1 MGSYFLAD
9 RMTPLSFRFSID
21 RGGTF
26 TDVYAEVPG
35 EPGFQVVKLLSEDP
49 QNYPDAPREG
59 IRRILESVTGQS
71 FPKASF
77 SAENI
82 EWIRMGTTVAT
93 NALLERKGARTLL
106 ITTKGF
112 RDLLQIGNQSRPK
125 IFDLEIRKLDLLYEK
140 VIEVDERVRIFKD
153 SWDRK
158 LVSED
163 RDQVSGFDIVEGTT
177 GEKFEVLAKPDL
189 DTVHQQLAAVFKQGV
204 RAVAVVFLHAYA
216 FPEHELQIGEI
227 AREIGFEQISL
238 SHQVMPMV
246 KMVARGD
253 TTTVDAYLTPHIR
266 NYLSSFRSGFS
277 DNLENSQLLF
287 MQSDG
292 GLIDSGNFKGSNAIL
307 SGPAGGV
314 VGYAMT
320 TSISKQKTEI
330 KNSSQAPASTGKQ
343 LPVIGFDMG
352 GTSTDVSRYGD
363 DYELVHETETAGVR
377 IQAPQMHIK
386 TVAAGGGSR
395 LFFRNGLFEV
405 GPESAGAHPGPVCY
419 RKGGHLAV
427 TDANLVLG
435 RLHPKYFPKI
445 FGPNENEALDVEA
458 SRAVF
463 EKLTAE
469 INDYSKK
476 RQLPAEMTL
485 EEVALGFLRVANEVM
500 VRPIR
505 EISVMRGYDIK
516 EHALACFGGAGG
528 QHACAIARELGI
540 SKIFI
545 HRFAGILSAY
555 GMGLADIV
563 VEKQEP
569 SAQALPESKQNNAL
583 KNLLINLDTLA
594 QDAKKEL
601 INQGH
606 KAEQIEIKPY
616 LNLRYQGTDTALM
629 IPEPESMLKYEL
641 GITNCG
647 LGIFESSPELQSNVE
662 QLPDYADAF
671 RETYRREFGFDLTG
685 REIIVDDLRV
695 RAVAKSPGL
704 QKFPLAQKS
713 KTPKVEGQTRCY
725 FMAESSDVC
734 GWHETPIYHLEK
746 LGAGQRLQGPAIVIE
761 DTSTILVEPGCYA
774 KITELG
780 DVVLT
785 VETKTYREIGTQAD
799 PVQISIF
806 GNLFMSIAEQMG
818 RTLQRTAISTN
829 IKERLDFSCAIFDE
843 TGGLVANAP
852 HQPVHLGAMSEA
864 VRQQVKLQGKNL
876 REGDVLLTNHPIAG
890 GSHLPDIT
898 IITPVWAE
906 KSSAKKE
913 KPIFYI
919 ASRGHHADIGGISP
933 GSMPPFS
940 RKLEEE
946 GACIKTFKLV
956 EKGIFNEDG
965 ITDLLQAPSKI
976 KRDPGETE
984 ISGTRLLSDNLSDLK
999 AQVAA
1004 NQRGID
1010 LLLEMVQYYSLEV
1023 VQAYMHH
1030 IQTNAEEAVRKMLKN
1045 LSESKGLAEP
1055 EVPVQRYTAEAKDY
1069 LDDGSEIVLHLT
1081 IDRRIGSAI
1090 FDFSGTG
1097 PELWGNLNAPR
1108 AVTNSAILYCLR
1120 CLIGQ
1125 EIPLNQ
1131 GCLNPIEVIIE
1142 EGSLLAPS
1150 ENAAVVGGNVLTSQ
1164 RITDVILKAF
1174 RACAASQG
1182 CMNNFTFGN
1191 ENFGYYETIGG
1202 GAGAGPDWH
1211 GQSGVHTH
1219 MTNTRI
1225 TDPEILERRYPVM
1238 LREFSIRKNSGGS
1251 GKFRGGDGL
1260 VREVE
1265 FLEPLNTA
1273 ILSERRVHQP
1283 YGLSGGKSGKSGLN
1297 LFIRK
1302 DGTMLH
1308 LGGKNEIRAEP
1319 GERIRIE
1326 TPGGGGYGKVNS

>member
-1 MGSYFLAD
+1 
-9 RMTPLSFRFSID
+9 MTDILHKMPDSSFRFSID

-35 EPGFQVVKLLSEDP
+35 EPGFRVVKLLSEDP
-49 QNYPDAPREG
+49 QNYADAPREG
-59 IRRILESVTGQS
+59 IRRIMESVTGKS
-71 FPKASF
+71 IPKESVSGPSSF

-93 NALLERKGARTLL
+93 NALLERKGEKTVLV
-106 ITTKGF
+106 TTKGF

-125 IFDLEIRKLDLLYEK
+125 IFDLEIRKLELLYEE
-140 VIEVDERVRIFKD
+140 VIEVDERVRILKKA
-153 SWDRK
+153 S
-158 LVSED
+158 SE
-163 RDQVSGFDIVEGTT
+163 RNISAPEIVEGTT
-177 GEKFEVLAKPDL
+177 GERFEVLTKPNL
-189 DTVHQQLAAVFKQGV
+189 KELRNQLKNIYKKGIS
-204 RAVAVVFLHAYA
+204 AVAVVFLHSYA
-216 FPEHELQIGEI
+216 FKEHECQVGEI
-227 AREIGFEQISL
+227 ARDIGFNQISL
-238 SHQVMPMV
+238 SHEVMPMV

-266 NYLSSFRSGFS
+266 NYLDSFRSRFS
-277 DNLENSQLLF
+277 DNLKNTKLLF

-292 GLIDSGNFKGSNAIL
+292 GLTDSANFKGSNAIL

-320 TSISKQKTEI
+320 TELGQ
-330 KNSSQAPASTGKQ
+330 
-343 LPVIGFDMG
+343 PVIGFDMG

-377 IQAPQMHIK
+377 IQAPQMYIE

-427 TDANLVLG
+427 TDVNLMLG
-435 RLHPKYFPKI
+435 RLHPDYFPKI
-445 FGPNENEALDVEA
+445 FGTNENEALDLEA
-458 SRAVF
+458 SRKAIK
-463 EKLTAE
+463 KLTAE
-469 INDYSKK
+469 INKYSKK
-476 RQLPAEMTL
+476 KNLPDMAP

-505 EISVMRGYDIK
+505 EISVMRGFDIK
-516 EHALACFGGAGG
+516 EHALACFGGAAG

-540 SKIFI
+540 SKIYI

-563 VEKQEP
+563 VEKQQP
-569 SAQALPESKQNNAL
+569 SASILSEAETDIIQKKL
-583 KNLLINLDTLA
+583 KKILDSLA
-594 QDAKKEL
+594 DKAKKEL
-601 INQGH
+601 INQGY
-606 KAEQIEIKPY
+606 KPEQIQIKRY

-629 IPEPESMLKYEL
+629 IPEPDRKGSLHSVAAKEKFKSSK
-641 GITNCG
+641 
-647 LGIFESSPELQSNVE
+647 SSPDSKRNIQIH
-662 QLPDYADAF
+662 PDYVKAF
-671 RETYRREFGFDLTG
+671 RKTYRREFGFDLIG

-704 QKFPLAQKS
+704 EKFPLAKQS
-713 KTPKVEGQTRCY
+713 GSPVPENHTRCY
-725 FMAESSDVC
+725 FISEESGTGS
-734 GWHETPIYHLEK
+734 WHDTPIFMLEK
-746 LGAGQRLQGPAIVIE
+746 LGAGMSIDGPAIVMQ
-761 DTSTILVEPGCYA
+761 DTSTILIEPGCSSE
-774 KITELG
+774 ITQYG
-780 DVVLT
+780 DIVIT
-785 VETKTYREIGTQAD
+785 VATKSLLEIGTQAD
-799 PVQISIF
+799 PVQVSIF

-864 VRQQVKLQGKNL
+864 VRQQAKLQGKL
-876 REGDVLLTNHPIAG
+876 LKRGDVLLTNHPIAG

-898 IITPVWAE
+898 VITPVWQVQGSGAAE
-906 KSSAKKE
+906 KRSSFNR
-913 KPIFYI
+913 PIFYV

-940 RKLEEE
+940 RELKEE

-956 EKGIFNEDG
+956 ENGVFNEEG
-965 ITDLLQAPSKI
+965 ITELLQSPGKI
-976 KRDPGETE
+976 KRKSGETA

-1010 LLLEMVQYYSLEV
+1010 LLLEMVEHFTMEKTPGLQI

-1030 IQTNAEEAVRKMLKN
+1030 IQSNAEEAVRNMLKE
-1045 LSESKGLAEP
+1045 LSLREGLAE
-1055 EVPVQRYTAEAKDY
+1055 VDTVEASDF
-1069 LDDGSEIVLHLT
+1069 LDDGSELFLRLT
-1081 IDRRIGSAI
+1081 IDRRDGSAI
-1090 FDFSGTG
+1090 FDFTGTG
-1097 PELWGNLNAPR
+1097 SELWGNLNAPR
-1108 AVTNSAILYCLR
+1108 AVTHSAILYSLR
-1120 CLIGQ
+1120 CLIDQG
-1125 EIPLNQ
+1125 IPLNQ
-1131 GCLNPIEVIIE
+1131 GCLNPIKVIIE
-1142 EGSLLAPS
+1142 DGSLLAPS

-1191 ENFGYYETIGG
+1191 DNFGYYETIGG

-1238 LREFSIRKNSGGS
+1238 LREFSIRNNSGGS
-1251 GKFRGGDGL
+1251 GIYSGGNGL

-1283 YGLSGGKSGKSGLN
+1283 YGLNGGEPGRCGRN
-1297 LFIRK
+1297 LFIRN
-1302 DGTMLH
+1302 DGSMLH
-1308 LGGKNEIRAEP
+1308 LGGKNEISAEP
-1319 GERIRIE
+1319 GDRIRIE
-1326 TPGGGGYGKVNS
+1326 TPGGGGYGKK

>member
-1 MGSYFLAD
+1 MASS
-9 RMTPLSFRFSID
+9 SFRFSID

-35 EPGFQVVKLLSEDP
+35 ESGFRVVKLLSEDP

-59 IRRILESVTGQS
+59 MRRILEAVTGET
-71 FPKASF
+71 FPKESF
-77 SAENI
+77 NADKI

-93 NALLERKGARTLL
+93 NALLERKGAKTTLV
-106 ITTKGF
+106 TTKGF

-125 IFDLEIRKLDLLYEK
+125 IFDLEISKLDLLYEE
-140 VIEVDERVRIFKD
+140 VVEVDERVRIV
-153 SWDRK
+153 R
-158 LVSED
+158 ED
-163 RDQVSGFDIVEGTT
+163 EKSSHNSGLEIVEGTT
-177 GEKFEVLAKPDL
+177 GEKFAVLAKPDL
-189 DTVHQQLAAVFKQGV
+189 AVVRQELNAVFEKGI

-216 FPEHELQIGEI
+216 FPEHERQIGVI

-238 SHQVMPMV
+238 SHEVMPMV

-266 NYLSSFRSGFS
+266 NYLQSFRSGFS
-277 DNLENSQLLF
+277 DNLEKTQLLF

-292 GLIDSGNFKGSNAIL
+292 GLTDSGKFKGSNAIL

-314 VGYAMT
+314 VGYAVT
-320 TSISKQKTEI
+320 TDLRQ
-330 KNSSQAPASTGKQ
+330 
-343 LPVIGFDMG
+343 PVIGFDMG

-419 RKGGHLAV
+419 RKEGYLAV

-435 RLHPKYFPKI
+435 RLHPQYFPKI
-445 FGPNENEALDVEA
+445 FGPNENEALDLDA
-458 SRAVF
+458 SRNAF
-463 EKLTAE
+463 EKITAE
-469 INDYSKK
+469 INEYSKE
-476 RQLPAEMTL
+476 RELPEMSL

-505 EISVMRGYDIK
+505 EISVMRGFDIK

-528 QHACAIARELGI
+528 QHACSIARELGI

-545 HRFAGILSAY
+545 HRFSGILSAY

-569 SAQALPESKQNNAL
+569 SAHVLPENKENDVFKNLL
-583 KNLLINLDTLA
+583 KNLKKLSSDAKTELLA
-594 QDAKKEL
+594 Q
-601 INQGH
+601 GY
-606 KAEQIEIKPY
+606 KAEQIEIKRY

-629 IPEPESMLKYEL
+629 ISEPDEVLNYDTGNTNCEL
-641 GITNCG
+641 GIS
-647 LGIFESSPELQSNVE
+647 ESSSELQKNTTKF
-662 QLPDYADAF
+662 PDYVSAF
-671 RETYRREFGFDLTG
+671 RQTYLREFGFDLTG

-704 QKFPLAQKS
+704 QKYPLAK
-713 KTPKVEGQTRCY
+713 KDGTPGALEQTKCY
-725 FMAESSDVC
+725 FMSESSGC
-734 GWHETPIYHLEK
+734 GAWQETPIYRLEN
-746 LGAGQRLQGPAIVIE
+746 LGAGQQLRGPVIVMQN
-761 DTSTILVEPGCYA
+761 TSTILVEPGCSA
-774 KITELG
+774 EITEYG
-780 DVVLT
+780 DVVLS
-785 VETKTYREIGTQAD
+785 VETRTFREIGTQAD
-799 PVQISIF
+799 PVQVSIF

-829 IKERLDFSCAIFDE
+829 IKERHDFSCAIFDE

-864 VRQQVKLQGKNL
+864 VRQQVKLQGKTL
-876 REGDVLLTNHPIAG
+876 KVGDVLLTNHPIAG

-898 IITPVWAE
+898 VVTPVWQNGEA
-906 KSSAKKE
+906 
-913 KPIFYI
+913 IFYI

-940 RKLEEE
+940 RTLKEE

-956 EKGIFNEDG
+956 ENGIFNEAG
-965 ITDLLQAPSKI
+965 ITELLLAPGKI
-976 KRDPGETE
+976 IRKPGEQA

-1004 NQRGID
+1004 NQRGVD
-1010 LLLEMVQYYSLEV
+1010 LLLEMVEHYSLEV

-1030 IQTNAEEAVRKMLKN
+1030 IQTNAEEAVRSMLKA
-1045 LSESKGLAEP
+1045 LSVREGLAE
-1055 EVPVQRYTAEAKDY
+1055 VDTVKANDF
-1069 LDDGSEIVLHLT
+1069 LDDGSEIVLLLT
-1081 IDRRIGSAI
+1081 IDHREGSAI

-1097 PELWGNLNAPR
+1097 PEIWGNLNAPR
-1108 AVTNSAILYCLR
+1108 AVTHSAILYSLR
-1120 CLIGQ
+1120 CLIDQ

-1131 GCLNPIEVIIE
+1131 GCLNPIQVIIE
-1142 EGSLLAPS
+1142 DGSLLAPS

-1191 ENFGYYETIGG
+1191 ENFGYYETMGG
-1202 GAGAGPDWH
+1202 GAGAGPHWH

-1238 LREFSIRKNSGGS
+1238 LREFSVRKNSGGS
-1251 GKFRGGDGL
+1251 GKFIGGDGL

-1265 FLEPLNTA
+1265 FLEPLNAA

-1283 YGLSGGKSGKSGLN
+1283 YGLNSGEPGKSGLN
-1297 LFIRK
+1297 LFFRN
-1302 DGTMLH
+1302 DGTILF
-1308 LGGKNEIRAEP
+1308 LGGKNEIHAET
-1319 GERIRIE
+1319 GDRIRIE
-1326 TPGGGGYGKVNS
+1326 TPGGGGYGKLDSF

>member
-1 MGSYFLAD
+1 MASS
-9 RMTPLSFRFSID
+9 SFRFSID

-35 EPGFQVVKLLSEDP
+35 ESGFRVVKLLSEDP

-59 IRRILESVTGQS
+59 MRRILEAVTGET
-71 FPKASF
+71 FPKESF
-77 SAENI
+77 NADKI

-93 NALLERKGARTLL
+93 NALLERKGAKTTLV
-106 ITTKGF
+106 TTKGF

-125 IFDLEIRKLDLLYEK
+125 IFDLEISKLDLLYEE
-140 VIEVDERVRIFKD
+140 VVEVDERVRIV
-153 SWDRK
+153 R
-158 LVSED
+158 ED
-163 RDQVSGFDIVEGTT
+163 EKSSHNSGLEIVEGTT
-177 GEKFEVLAKPDL
+177 GEKFAVLAKPDL
-189 DTVHQQLAAVFKQGV
+189 AVVRQELDAVFEKGI

-216 FPEHELQIGEI
+216 FPEHERQIGVI

-238 SHQVMPMV
+238 SHEVMPMV

-266 NYLSSFRSGFS
+266 NYLQSFRSGFS
-277 DNLENSQLLF
+277 DNLEKTQLLF

-292 GLIDSGNFKGSNAIL
+292 GLTDSGKFKGSNAIL

-314 VGYAMT
+314 VGYAVT
-320 TSISKQKTEI
+320 TDLGQ
-330 KNSSQAPASTGKQ
+330 
-343 LPVIGFDMG
+343 PVIGFDMG

-419 RKGGHLAV
+419 RKEGYLAV

-435 RLHPKYFPKI
+435 RLHPQYFPKI
-445 FGPNENEALDVEA
+445 FGPNENEALDLDA
-458 SRAVF
+458 SRNAF
-463 EKLTAE
+463 EKITAE
-469 INDYSKK
+469 INEYSKE
-476 RQLPAEMTL
+476 RELPEMSL

-505 EISVMRGYDIK
+505 EISVMRGFDIK

-528 QHACAIARELGI
+528 QHACSIARELGI

-545 HRFAGILSAY
+545 HRFSGILSAY

-569 SAQALPESKQNNAL
+569 SAHVLPENKENDVFKNLL
-583 KNLLINLDTLA
+583 KNLEKLSSDAKTELLA
-594 QDAKKEL
+594 Q
-601 INQGH
+601 GY
-606 KAEQIEIKPY
+606 KAEQIEIKRY

-629 IPEPESMLKYEL
+629 ISEPDEVSNYDTGNTNCEL
-641 GITNCG
+641 GIS
-647 LGIFESSPELQSNVE
+647 ESSSELQKNATKF
-662 QLPDYADAF
+662 PDYVSAF
-671 RETYRREFGFDLTG
+671 RQTYLREFGFDLTG

-704 QKFPLAQKS
+704 QKYPLAK
-713 KTPKVEGQTRCY
+713 KDGTPGALEQTKCY
-725 FMAESSDVC
+725 FMSESSGC
-734 GWHETPIYHLEK
+734 GAWQETPIYRLEN
-746 LGAGQRLQGPAIVIE
+746 LGAGQQLRGPVIVMQN
-761 DTSTILVEPGCYA
+761 TSTILVEPGCSA
-774 KITELG
+774 EITEYG
-780 DVVLT
+780 DVVLS
-785 VETKTYREIGTQAD
+785 VETRTFREIGTQAD
-799 PVQISIF
+799 PVQVSIF

-829 IKERLDFSCAIFDE
+829 IKERHDFSCAIFDE

-864 VRQQVKLQGKNL
+864 VRQQVKLQGKTL
-876 REGDVLLTNHPIAG
+876 KVGDVLLTNHPIAG

-898 IITPVWAE
+898 VVTPVWQNGEA
-906 KSSAKKE
+906 
-913 KPIFYI
+913 IFYI

-940 RKLEEE
+940 RTLKEE

-956 EKGIFNEDG
+956 ENGIFNEAG
-965 ITDLLQAPSKI
+965 ITELLLAPGKI
-976 KRDPGETE
+976 TRKPGEPA

-1004 NQRGID
+1004 NQRGVD
-1010 LLLEMVQYYSLEV
+1010 LLLEMVEHYSLEV

-1030 IQTNAEEAVRKMLKN
+1030 IQTNAEEAVRSMLKA
-1045 LSESKGLAEP
+1045 LSVREGLAE
-1055 EVPVQRYTAEAKDY
+1055 VDTVKANDF
-1069 LDDGSEIVLHLT
+1069 LDDGSEIVLLLT
-1081 IDRRIGSAI
+1081 IDHREGSAI

-1097 PELWGNLNAPR
+1097 PEIWGNLNAPR
-1108 AVTNSAILYCLR
+1108 AVTQSAILYSLR
-1120 CLIGQ
+1120 CLIDQ

-1131 GCLNPIEVIIE
+1131 GCLNPIQVIIE
-1142 EGSLLAPS
+1142 DGSLLAPS

-1191 ENFGYYETIGG
+1191 ENFGYYETMGG
-1202 GAGAGPDWH
+1202 GAGAGPHWH

-1238 LREFSIRKNSGGS
+1238 LREFSVRKNSGGS
-1251 GKFRGGDGL
+1251 GKFIGGDGL

-1265 FLEPLNTA
+1265 FLEPLNAA

-1283 YGLSGGKSGKSGLN
+1283 YGLNSGEPGKSGLN
-1297 LFIRK
+1297 LFFRN
-1302 DGTMLH
+1302 DGTILF
-1308 LGGKNEIRAEP
+1308 LGGKNEIHAET
-1319 GERIRIE
+1319 GDRIRIE
-1326 TPGGGGYGKVNS
+1326 TPGGGGYGKLDSF

>member
-1 MGSYFLAD
+1 
-9 RMTPLSFRFSID
+9 MTAPSFRFSID

-35 EPGFQVVKLLSEDP
+35 ESGFRVVKLLSEDP

-59 IRRILESVTGQS
+59 IRRILESVTGET
-71 FPKASF
+71 FPKESF
-77 SAENI
+77 NAEKI

-93 NALLERKGARTLL
+93 NALLERKGAKTALV
-106 ITTKGF
+106 TTKGF
-112 RDLLQIGNQSRPK
+112 RDLLQIGNQSRAK
-125 IFDLEIRKLDLLYEK
+125 IFDLKIQKLDLLYEE
-140 VIEVDERVRIFKD
+140 VIEVNERVRIFKNSGNSKLD
-153 SWDRK
+153 SG
-158 LVSED
+158 LE
-163 RDQVSGFDIVEGTT
+163 IVEGTT
-177 GEKFEVLAKPDL
+177 GEQFAVLAKPDL
-189 DTVHQQLAAVFKQGV
+189 VVVRQELKAVFEKGI

-216 FPEHELQIGEI
+216 FPEHERQIGVI

-238 SHQVMPMV
+238 SHEVMPMV

-266 NYLSSFRSGFS
+266 NYLESFRSGFS
-277 DNLENSQLLF
+277 DNLEKTQLLF

-292 GLIDSGNFKGSNAIL
+292 GLTDSGNFKGSNAIL

-320 TSISKQKTEI
+320 TDLGQ
-330 KNSSQAPASTGKQ
+330 
-343 LPVIGFDMG
+343 PVIGFDMG

-419 RKGGHLAV
+419 RKDGYLAV

-435 RLHPKYFPKI
+435 RLHPEYFPKI
-445 FGPNENEALDVEA
+445 FGTNENEALDLEA
-458 SRAVF
+458 SRKSF
-463 EKLTAE
+463 EKITAE
-469 INDYSKK
+469 INVYS
-476 RQLPAEMTL
+476 RERDLPEL
-485 EEVALGFLRVANEVM
+485 SKEEVALGFLRVANEVM

-505 EISVMRGYDIK
+505 EISVMRGFDIK

-528 QHACAIARELGI
+528 QHACSIARELGL

-545 HRFAGILSAY
+545 HRFSGILSAY

-569 SAQALPESKQNNAL
+569 AALVLTEDKKDNGLN
-583 KNLLINLDTLA
+583 NLLINLENLA
-594 QDAKKEL
+594 ADAKTEL
-601 INQGH
+601 LDQGY
-606 KAEQIEIKPY
+606 KTEQIKIKRY
-616 LNLRYQGTDTALM
+616 LNLRYQGSDTALM
-629 IPEPESMLKYEL
+629 IPEADSVSNYDTGIANCEL
-641 GITNCG
+641 GIS
-647 LGIFESSPELQSNVE
+647 ESSPELQKNAE
-662 QLPDYADAF
+662 KFPDYVSTF

-695 RAVAKSPGL
+695 RAVANSPGL
-704 QKFPLAQKS
+704 QKYPLAK
-713 KTPKVEGQTRCY
+713 KDGTPEVVDQTKCY
-725 FMAESSDVC
+725 FISESS
-734 GWHETPIYHLEK
+734 GSGSWQETPIYRLEN
-746 LGAGQRLQGPAIVIE
+746 LGAGQRLQGPAIVMQN
-761 DTSTILVEPGCYA
+761 TSTILVEPGCTA
-774 KITELG
+774 EITEYG
-780 DVVLT
+780 DVVLN
-785 VETKTYREIGTQAD
+785 VETKTFREIGTQAD
-799 PVQISIF
+799 PVQVSIF

-829 IKERLDFSCAIFDE
+829 IKERHDFSCAIFDE
-843 TGGLVANAP
+843 SGGLVANAP

-864 VRQQVKLQGKNL
+864 VRQQVKLQGKML
-876 REGDVLLTNHPIAG
+876 KVGDVLLTNHPIAG

-898 IITPVWAE
+898 IVTPVWKGGKA
-906 KSSAKKE
+906 
-913 KPIFYI
+913 IFYI

-940 RKLEEE
+940 RELKEE

-956 EKGIFNEDG
+956 ENGIFNEAG
-965 ITDLLQAPSKI
+965 ITELLLAPGKI
-976 KRDPGETE
+976 KRNPGEPA

-1010 LLLEMVQYYSLEV
+1010 LLLEMVEHYSLEV

-1030 IQTNAEEAVRKMLKN
+1030 IQTNAEEAVRNMLKA
-1045 LSESKGLAEP
+1045 LSKREGLT
-1055 EVPVQRYTAEAKDY
+1055 EVDTVEANDF
-1069 LDDGSEIVLHLT
+1069 LDDGSEIVLRLT
-1081 IDRRIGSAI
+1081 IDRRDGSAI

-1108 AVTNSAILYCLR
+1108 AVTHSAILYSLR
-1120 CLIGQ
+1120 CLIDQ

-1131 GCLNPIEVIIE
+1131 GCLNPIQVIIE
-1142 EGSLLAPS
+1142 DGSLLAPS

-1191 ENFGYYETIGG
+1191 ENFGYYETMGG

-1238 LREFSIRKNSGGS
+1238 LCEFSIRKNSGGS
-1251 GKFRGGDGL
+1251 GKFKGGDGL
-1260 VREVE
+1260 VREIE
-1265 FLEPLNTA
+1265 FLEPLNAA
-1273 ILSERRVHQP
+1273 ILSERRVHRP
-1283 YGLSGGKSGKSGLN
+1283 YGLNGGESGKCGRN
-1297 LFIRK
+1297 LFFRK
-1302 DGTMLH
+1302 DGSTLF
-1308 LGGKNEIRAEP
+1308 LGGKNEIRAEA

-1326 TPGGGGYGKVNS
+1326 TPGGGGYGKVDS

>member
-1 MGSYFLAD
+1 MASS
-9 RMTPLSFRFSID
+9 SFRFSID

-35 EPGFQVVKLLSEDP
+35 ESGFRVVKLLSEDP

-59 IRRILESVTGQS
+59 MRRILEAVTGET
-71 FPKASF
+71 FPKESF
-77 SAENI
+77 NADKI

-93 NALLERKGARTLL
+93 NALLERKGAKTTLV
-106 ITTKGF
+106 TTKGF

-125 IFDLEIRKLDLLYEK
+125 IFDLEISKLDLLYEE
-140 VIEVDERVRIFKD
+140 VVEVDERVRIV
-153 SWDRK
+153 R
-158 LVSED
+158 ED
-163 RDQVSGFDIVEGTT
+163 EKSSHNSGLEIVEGTT
-177 GEKFEVLAKPDL
+177 GEKFAVLAKPDL
-189 DTVHQQLAAVFKQGV
+189 AVVRQELNAVFEKGI

-216 FPEHELQIGEI
+216 FPEHERQIGVI

-238 SHQVMPMV
+238 SHEVMPMV

-266 NYLSSFRSGFS
+266 NYLQSFRSGFS
-277 DNLENSQLLF
+277 DNLEKTQLLF

-292 GLIDSGNFKGSNAIL
+292 GLTDSGKFKGSNAIL

-314 VGYAMT
+314 VGYAVT
-320 TSISKQKTEI
+320 TDLGQ
-330 KNSSQAPASTGKQ
+330 
-343 LPVIGFDMG
+343 PVIGFDMG

-419 RKGGHLAV
+419 RKEGYLAV

-435 RLHPKYFPKI
+435 RLHPQYFPKI
-445 FGPNENEALDVEA
+445 FGPNENEALDLDA
-458 SRAVF
+458 SRNAF
-463 EKLTAE
+463 EKITAE
-469 INDYSKK
+469 INEYSKE
-476 RQLPAEMTL
+476 RELPEMSL

-505 EISVMRGYDIK
+505 EISVMRGFDIK

-528 QHACAIARELGI
+528 QHACSIARELGI

-545 HRFAGILSAY
+545 HRFSGILSAY

-569 SAQALPESKQNNAL
+569 SAHVLPENKENDVFKNLL
-583 KNLLINLDTLA
+583 KNLKKLSSDAKTELLA
-594 QDAKKEL
+594 Q
-601 INQGH
+601 GY
-606 KAEQIEIKPY
+606 KAEQIEIKRY

-629 IPEPESMLKYEL
+629 ISEPDEVSNYDTGNTNCEL
-641 GITNCG
+641 GIS
-647 LGIFESSPELQSNVE
+647 ESSSELQKNTTKF
-662 QLPDYADAF
+662 PDYVSAF
-671 RETYRREFGFDLTG
+671 RQTYLREFGFDLTG

-704 QKFPLAQKS
+704 QKYPLAK
-713 KTPKVEGQTRCY
+713 KDGTPGAVEQTKCY
-725 FMAESSDVC
+725 FMSESSGC
-734 GWHETPIYHLEK
+734 GAWQETPIYRLEN
-746 LGAGQRLQGPAIVIE
+746 LGAGQQLRGPVIVMQN
-761 DTSTILVEPGCYA
+761 TSTILVEPGCSA
-774 KITELG
+774 EITEYG
-780 DVVLT
+780 DVVLS
-785 VETKTYREIGTQAD
+785 VETRTFREIGTQAD
-799 PVQISIF
+799 PVQVSIF

-829 IKERLDFSCAIFDE
+829 IKERHDFSCAIFDE

-864 VRQQVKLQGKNL
+864 VRQQVKLQGKTL
-876 REGDVLLTNHPIAG
+876 KVGDVLLTNHPIAG

-898 IITPVWAE
+898 VVTPVWQNGEA
-906 KSSAKKE
+906 
-913 KPIFYI
+913 IFYI

-940 RKLEEE
+940 RTLKEE

-956 EKGIFNEDG
+956 ENGIFNEAG
-965 ITDLLQAPSKI
+965 ITELLLAPGKI
-976 KRDPGETE
+976 IRKPGEPA

-1004 NQRGID
+1004 NQRGVD
-1010 LLLEMVQYYSLEV
+1010 LLLEMVEHYSLEV

-1030 IQTNAEEAVRKMLKN
+1030 IQTNAEEAVRSMLKA
-1045 LSESKGLAEP
+1045 LSVREGLAE
-1055 EVPVQRYTAEAKDY
+1055 VDTVKANDF
-1069 LDDGSEIVLHLT
+1069 LDDGSEIVLLLT
-1081 IDRRIGSAI
+1081 IDHREGSAI

-1097 PELWGNLNAPR
+1097 PEIWGNLNAPR
-1108 AVTNSAILYCLR
+1108 AVTQSAILYSLR
-1120 CLIGQ
+1120 CLIDQ

-1131 GCLNPIEVIIE
+1131 GCLNPIQVIIE
-1142 EGSLLAPS
+1142 DGSLLAPS

-1191 ENFGYYETIGG
+1191 ENFGYYETMGG
-1202 GAGAGPDWH
+1202 GAGAGPHWH

-1238 LREFSIRKNSGGS
+1238 LREFSVRKNSGGS
-1251 GKFRGGDGL
+1251 GKFIGGDGL

-1265 FLEPLNTA
+1265 FLEPLNAA

-1283 YGLSGGKSGKSGLN
+1283 YGLNSGEPGKSGLN
-1297 LFIRK
+1297 LFFRN
-1302 DGTMLH
+1302 DGTILF
-1308 LGGKNEIRAEP
+1308 LGGKNEIHAET
-1319 GERIRIE
+1319 GDRIRIE
-1326 TPGGGGYGKVNS
+1326 TPGGGGYGKLDSF

>member
-1 MGSYFLAD
+1 MVSS
-9 RMTPLSFRFSID
+9 SFRFSID

-35 EPGFQVVKLLSEDP
+35 ESGFRVVKLLSEDP

-59 IRRILESVTGQS
+59 IRRILEAVTGET
-71 FPKASF
+71 FPKESF
-77 SAENI
+77 NADKI

-93 NALLERKGARTLL
+93 NALLERKGAKTTLV
-106 ITTKGF
+106 TTKGF

-125 IFDLEIRKLDLLYEK
+125 IFDLEISKLDLLYEE
-140 VIEVDERVRIFKD
+140 VVEVDERVRIV
-153 SWDRK
+153 R
-158 LVSED
+158 ED
-163 RDQVSGFDIVEGTT
+163 EKSSHNSGLEIVEGTT
-177 GEKFEVLAKPDL
+177 GEKFAVLAKPDL
-189 DTVHQQLAAVFKQGV
+189 AVVRQELNAVFEKGI

-216 FPEHELQIGEI
+216 FPEHERQIGVI

-238 SHQVMPMV
+238 SHEVMPMV

-266 NYLSSFRSGFS
+266 NYLQSFRSGFS
-277 DNLENSQLLF
+277 DNLEKTQLLF

-292 GLIDSGNFKGSNAIL
+292 GLTDSGKFKGSNAIL

-314 VGYAMT
+314 VGYAVT
-320 TSISKQKTEI
+320 TDLGQ
-330 KNSSQAPASTGKQ
+330 
-343 LPVIGFDMG
+343 PVIGFDMG

-419 RKGGHLAV
+419 RKEGYLAV

-435 RLHPKYFPKI
+435 RLHPQYFPKI
-445 FGPNENEALDVEA
+445 FGPNENEALDLDA
-458 SRAVF
+458 SRNAF
-463 EKLTAE
+463 EKITAE
-469 INDYSKK
+469 INEYSKE
-476 RQLPAEMTL
+476 RELPEMSL

-505 EISVMRGYDIK
+505 EISVMRGFDIK

-528 QHACAIARELGI
+528 QHACSIARELGI

-545 HRFAGILSAY
+545 HRFSGILSAY

-569 SAQALPESKQNNAL
+569 SALVLPENKENDVFKNLL
-583 KNLLINLDTLA
+583 KNLEKLSSDAKTELLA
-594 QDAKKEL
+594 Q
-601 INQGH
+601 GY
-606 KAEQIEIKPY
+606 KAEQIEIKRY

-629 IPEPESMLKYEL
+629 ISEPDKVSNYDTGNTNCEL
-641 GITNCG
+641 GIS
-647 LGIFESSPELQSNVE
+647 ESSSELQKNTAKF
-662 QLPDYADAF
+662 PDYVSAF
-671 RETYRREFGFDLTG
+671 RQTYLREFGFDLTG

-704 QKFPLAQKS
+704 QKYPLAK
-713 KTPKVEGQTRCY
+713 KDGTPGAVEQTKCY
-725 FMAESSDVC
+725 FMSESSGC
-734 GWHETPIYHLEK
+734 GAWQETPIYRLEN
-746 LGAGQRLQGPAIVIE
+746 LGAGQQLRGPVIVMQN
-761 DTSTILVEPGCYA
+761 TSTILVEPGCSA
-774 KITELG
+774 EITEYG
-780 DVVLT
+780 DVVLS
-785 VETKTYREIGTQAD
+785 VETRTFREIGTQAD
-799 PVQISIF
+799 PVQVSIF

-829 IKERLDFSCAIFDE
+829 IKERHDFSCAIFDE

-864 VRQQVKLQGKNL
+864 VRQQVKLQGKTL
-876 REGDVLLTNHPIAG
+876 KVGDVLLTNHPIAG

-898 IITPVWAE
+898 VVTPVWQNGEA
-906 KSSAKKE
+906 
-913 KPIFYI
+913 IFYI

-940 RKLEEE
+940 RTLKEE

-956 EKGIFNEDG
+956 ENGIFNEAG
-965 ITDLLQAPSKI
+965 ITELLQAPGKI
-976 KRDPGETE
+976 TRKPGEPA

-1004 NQRGID
+1004 NQRGVD
-1010 LLLEMVQYYSLEV
+1010 LLLEMVEHYSLEV

-1030 IQTNAEEAVRKMLKN
+1030 IQTNAEEAVRSMLKA
-1045 LSESKGLAEP
+1045 LSVREGLAE
-1055 EVPVQRYTAEAKDY
+1055 VDTVKANDF
-1069 LDDGSEIVLHLT
+1069 LDDGSEIVLLLT
-1081 IDRRIGSAI
+1081 IDHREGSAI

-1097 PELWGNLNAPR
+1097 PEIWGNLNAPR
-1108 AVTNSAILYCLR
+1108 AVTHSAILYSLR
-1120 CLIGQ
+1120 CLIDQ

-1131 GCLNPIEVIIE
+1131 GCLNPIQVIIE
-1142 EGSLLAPS
+1142 DGSLLAPS

-1191 ENFGYYETIGG
+1191 ENFGYYETMGG

-1238 LREFSIRKNSGGS
+1238 LREFSVRKNSGGS
-1251 GKFRGGDGL
+1251 GKFIGGDGL

-1265 FLEPLNTA
+1265 FLEPLNAA

-1283 YGLSGGKSGKSGLN
+1283 YGLNSGEPGKSGLN
-1297 LFIRK
+1297 LFFRN
-1302 DGTMLH
+1302 DGTILF
-1308 LGGKNEIRAEP
+1308 LGGKNEIHAET
-1319 GERIRIE
+1319 GDRIRIE
-1326 TPGGGGYGKVNS
+1326 TPGGGGYGRLDSF

>member
-1 MGSYFLAD
+1 MASS
-9 RMTPLSFRFSID
+9 SFRFSID

-35 EPGFQVVKLLSEDP
+35 ESGFRVVKLLSEDP

-59 IRRILESVTGQS
+59 IRRILEAVTGET
-71 FPKASF
+71 FPKESF
-77 SAENI
+77 NADKI

-93 NALLERKGARTLL
+93 NALLERKGAKTVLV
-106 ITTKGF
+106 TTKGF

-125 IFDLEIRKLDLLYEK
+125 IFDLEISKLDLLYEE
-140 VIEVDERVRIFKD
+140 VVEVDERVRIVREDEKNSQD
-153 SWDRK
+153 SG
-158 LVSED
+158 LE
-163 RDQVSGFDIVEGTT
+163 IVEGTT
-177 GEKFEVLAKPDL
+177 GEEFAVLAKPDL
-189 DTVHQQLAAVFKQGV
+189 AVVRQELNAVFEKGI

-216 FPEHELQIGEI
+216 FPEHERQIGVI

-238 SHQVMPMV
+238 SHEVMPMV

-266 NYLSSFRSGFS
+266 NYLQSFRLGFS

-292 GLIDSGNFKGSNAIL
+292 GLTDSGKFKGSNAIL

-314 VGYAMT
+314 VGYAVT
-320 TSISKQKTEI
+320 TDLGQ
-330 KNSSQAPASTGKQ
+330 
-343 LPVIGFDMG
+343 PVIGFDMG
-352 GTSTDVSRYGD
+352 GTSTDVSRFGD

-419 RKGGHLAV
+419 RKDGYLAV

-435 RLHPKYFPKI
+435 RLHPNYFPKI
-445 FGPNENEALDVEA
+445 FGTNENEALDLDA
-458 SRAVF
+458 SRNAF
-463 EKLTAE
+463 EKITAE
-469 INDYSKK
+469 INAYSKE
-476 RQLPAEMTL
+476 RELPEMSQ

-505 EISVMRGYDIK
+505 EISVMRGFDIK

-528 QHACAIARELGI
+528 QHACSIARELGI

-545 HRFAGILSAY
+545 HRFSGILSAY

-569 SAQALPESKQNNAL
+569 SALVLPQNKEGEVFKNLL
-583 KNLLINLDTLA
+583 KNLEKLSS
-594 QDAKKEL
+594 DAKTEL
-601 INQGH
+601 LGQGY
-606 KAEQIEIKPY
+606 KAEQIEIKRY

-629 IPEPESMLKYEL
+629 TSEPDEVLNYDTENTNCEL
-641 GITNCG
+641 GI
-647 LGIFESSPELQSNVE
+647 LESSSELQKNSAKF
-662 QLPDYADAF
+662 PDYVGAF
-671 RETYRREFGFDLTG
+671 KQTYLREFGFDLTG

-704 QKFPLAQKS
+704 QKYPLAK
-713 KTPKVEGQTRCY
+713 KAGTPEAVDQTKCY
-725 FMAESSDVC
+725 FMSESTGC
-734 GWHETPIYHLEK
+734 GAWQETPIYRLEN
-746 LGAGQRLQGPAIVIE
+746 LGAGQQLRGPAIVMQN
-761 DTSTILVEPGCYA
+761 TSTILVEPGCSA
-774 KITELG
+774 EITEYG
-780 DVVLT
+780 DVVLN
-785 VETKTYREIGTQAD
+785 VETRTFREIGIQAD
-799 PVQISIF
+799 PVQVSIF

-829 IKERLDFSCAIFDE
+829 IKERHDFSCAIFDD

-864 VRQQVKLQGKNL
+864 VRQQVKLQGKTL
-876 REGDVLLTNHPIAG
+876 KEGDVLLTNHPIAG

-898 IITPVWAE
+898 IVTPVWQNGKA
-906 KSSAKKE
+906 
-913 KPIFYI
+913 IFYI

-940 RKLEEE
+940 RELKEE

-956 EKGIFNEDG
+956 ENGIFNEAG
-965 ITDLLQAPSKI
+965 ITERLLAPGKI
-976 KRDPGETE
+976 TRKTGEPA

-1004 NQRGID
+1004 NQRGIE
-1010 LLLEMVQYYSLEV
+1010 LLLEMVEHYTLEV
-1023 VQAYMHH
+1023 VQAYMQH
-1030 IQTNAEEAVRKMLKN
+1030 IQTNAEEAVRNMLKA
-1045 LSESKGLAEP
+1045 LSKREGLAE
-1055 EVPVQRYTAEAKDY
+1055 VDIVNANDF
-1069 LDDGSEIVLHLT
+1069 LDDGSEIVLRLT
-1081 IDRRIGSAI
+1081 IDRRDGSAI
-1090 FDFSGTG
+1090 FDFTGTG

-1108 AVTNSAILYCLR
+1108 AVTHSAILYSLR
-1120 CLIGQ
+1120 CLIDQ

-1131 GCLNPIEVIIE
+1131 GCLNPIQVIIE
-1142 EGSLLAPS
+1142 DGSLLAPS

-1251 GKFRGGDGL
+1251 GKFNGGDGL

-1265 FLEPLNTA
+1265 FLEPLNAA

-1283 YGLSGGKSGKSGLN
+1283 YGLNGGESGKSGRN
-1297 LFIRK
+1297 LFFRK
-1302 DGTMLH
+1302 DGTTLF
-1308 LGGKNEIRAEP
+1308 LGGKNEISAEA
-1319 GERIRIE
+1319 GETIRIE
-1326 TPGGGGYGKVNS
+1326 TPGGGGYGKVDS

>member
-1 MGSYFLAD
+1 MASS
-9 RMTPLSFRFSID
+9 SFRFSID

-35 EPGFQVVKLLSEDP
+35 ESGFRVVKLLSEDP

-59 IRRILESVTGQS
+59 MRRILEAVTGET
-71 FPKASF
+71 FPKESF
-77 SAENI
+77 NADKI

-93 NALLERKGARTLL
+93 NALLERKGAKTTLV
-106 ITTKGF
+106 TTKGF

-125 IFDLEIRKLDLLYEK
+125 IFDLEISKLDLLYEE
-140 VIEVDERVRIFKD
+140 VVEVDERVRIV
-153 SWDRK
+153 R
-158 LVSED
+158 ED
-163 RDQVSGFDIVEGTT
+163 EKSSHNSGLEIVEGTT
-177 GEKFEVLAKPDL
+177 GEKFAVLAKPDL
-189 DTVHQQLAAVFKQGV
+189 AVVRQELNAVFEKGI

-216 FPEHELQIGEI
+216 FPEHERQIGVI

-238 SHQVMPMV
+238 SHEVMPMV

-266 NYLSSFRSGFS
+266 NYLQSFRSGFS
-277 DNLENSQLLF
+277 DNLEKTQLLF

-292 GLIDSGNFKGSNAIL
+292 GLTDSGKFKGSNAIL

-314 VGYAMT
+314 VGYAVT
-320 TSISKQKTEI
+320 TDLGQ
-330 KNSSQAPASTGKQ
+330 
-343 LPVIGFDMG
+343 PVIGFDMG

-419 RKGGHLAV
+419 RKEGYLAV

-435 RLHPKYFPKI
+435 RLHPQYFPKI
-445 FGPNENEALDVEA
+445 FGPNENEALDLDA
-458 SRAVF
+458 SRNAF
-463 EKLTAE
+463 EKITAE
-469 INDYSKK
+469 INEYSKE
-476 RQLPAEMTL
+476 RELPEMSL

-505 EISVMRGYDIK
+505 EISVMRGFDIK

-528 QHACAIARELGI
+528 QHACSIARELGI

-545 HRFAGILSAY
+545 HRFSGILSAY

-569 SAQALPESKQNNAL
+569 SALVLPENKENDVFKNLL
-583 KNLLINLDTLA
+583 KNLEKLSSDAKTELLA
-594 QDAKKEL
+594 Q
-601 INQGH
+601 GY
-606 KAEQIEIKPY
+606 KAEQIEIKRY

-629 IPEPESMLKYEL
+629 ISEPDEVSNYDTGNTNCEL
-641 GITNCG
+641 GIS
-647 LGIFESSPELQSNVE
+647 ESSSELQKNTTKF
-662 QLPDYADAF
+662 PDYVSAF
-671 RETYRREFGFDLTG
+671 RQTYLREFGFDLTG

-704 QKFPLAQKS
+704 QKYPLAK
-713 KTPKVEGQTRCY
+713 KDGTPGAVEQTKCY
-725 FMAESSDVC
+725 FMSESSGC
-734 GWHETPIYHLEK
+734 GAWQETPIYRLEN
-746 LGAGQRLQGPAIVIE
+746 LGAGQQLRGPVIVMQN
-761 DTSTILVEPGCYA
+761 TSTILVEPGCSA
-774 KITELG
+774 EITEYG
-780 DVVLT
+780 DVVLS
-785 VETKTYREIGTQAD
+785 VETRTFREIGTQAD
-799 PVQISIF
+799 PVQVSIF

-829 IKERLDFSCAIFDE
+829 IKERHDFSCAIFDE

-864 VRQQVKLQGKNL
+864 VRQQVKLQGKTL
-876 REGDVLLTNHPIAG
+876 KVGDVLLTNHPIAG

-898 IITPVWAE
+898 VVTPVWQNGEA
-906 KSSAKKE
+906 
-913 KPIFYI
+913 IFYI

-940 RKLEEE
+940 RTLKEE

-956 EKGIFNEDG
+956 ENGIFNEAG
-965 ITDLLQAPSKI
+965 ITELLLAPGKI
-976 KRDPGETE
+976 IRKPGEPA

-1004 NQRGID
+1004 NQRGVD
-1010 LLLEMVQYYSLEV
+1010 LLLEMVEHYSLEV

-1030 IQTNAEEAVRKMLKN
+1030 IQTNAEEAVRSMLKA
-1045 LSESKGLAEP
+1045 LSVREGLAE
-1055 EVPVQRYTAEAKDY
+1055 VDTVKANDF
-1069 LDDGSEIVLHLT
+1069 LDDGSEIVLLLT
-1081 IDRRIGSAI
+1081 IDHREGSAI

-1097 PELWGNLNAPR
+1097 PEIWGNLNAPR
-1108 AVTNSAILYCLR
+1108 AVTHSAILYSLR
-1120 CLIGQ
+1120 CLIDQ

-1131 GCLNPIEVIIE
+1131 GCLNPIQVIIE
-1142 EGSLLAPS
+1142 DGSLLAPS

-1191 ENFGYYETIGG
+1191 ENFGYYETMGG
-1202 GAGAGPDWH
+1202 GAGAGPHWH

-1238 LREFSIRKNSGGS
+1238 LREFSVRKNSGGS
-1251 GKFRGGDGL
+1251 GKFIGGDGL

-1265 FLEPLNTA
+1265 FLEPLNAA

-1283 YGLSGGKSGKSGLN
+1283 YGLNSGEPGKSGLN
-1297 LFIRK
+1297 LFFRK
-1302 DGTMLH
+1302 DGTILF
-1308 LGGKNEIRAEP
+1308 LGGKNEIHAET
-1319 GERIRIE
+1319 GDRIRIE
-1326 TPGGGGYGKVNS
+1326 TPGGGGYGKLDSF

>member
-1 MGSYFLAD
+1 MVSS
-9 RMTPLSFRFSID
+9 SFRFSID

-35 EPGFQVVKLLSEDP
+35 ESGFRVVKLLSEDP

-59 IRRILESVTGQS
+59 IRRILEAVTGET
-71 FPKASF
+71 FPKESF
-77 SAENI
+77 NADKI

-93 NALLERKGARTLL
+93 NALLERKGAETTLV
-106 ITTKGF
+106 TTKGF

-125 IFDLEIRKLDLLYEK
+125 IFDLEISKLDLLYEE
-140 VIEVDERVRIFKD
+140 VVEVDERVRIV
-153 SWDRK
+153 R
-158 LVSED
+158 ED
-163 RDQVSGFDIVEGTT
+163 EKSSHNSGLEIVEGTT
-177 GEKFEVLAKPDL
+177 GEKFAVLAKPDL
-189 DTVHQQLAAVFKQGV
+189 AVVRQELNAVFEKGI

-216 FPEHELQIGEI
+216 FPEHERQIGVI

-238 SHQVMPMV
+238 SHEVMPMV

-266 NYLSSFRSGFS
+266 NYLQSFRSGFS
-277 DNLENSQLLF
+277 DNLEKTQLLF

-292 GLIDSGNFKGSNAIL
+292 GLTDSGKFKGSNAIL

-314 VGYAMT
+314 VGYAVT
-320 TSISKQKTEI
+320 TDLGQ
-330 KNSSQAPASTGKQ
+330 
-343 LPVIGFDMG
+343 PVIGFDMG

-419 RKGGHLAV
+419 RKEGYLAV

-435 RLHPKYFPKI
+435 RLHPQYFPKI
-445 FGPNENEALDVEA
+445 FGPNENEALDLDA
-458 SRAVF
+458 SRNAF
-463 EKLTAE
+463 EKITAE
-469 INDYSKK
+469 INEYSKE
-476 RQLPAEMTL
+476 RELPEMSL

-505 EISVMRGYDIK
+505 EISVMRGFDIK

-528 QHACAIARELGI
+528 QHACSIARELGI

-545 HRFAGILSAY
+545 HRFSGILSAY

-569 SAQALPESKQNNAL
+569 SAHVLPENKENDVFKNLL
-583 KNLLINLDTLA
+583 KNLKKLSSDAKTELLA
-594 QDAKKEL
+594 Q
-601 INQGH
+601 GY
-606 KAEQIEIKPY
+606 KAEQIEIKRY

-629 IPEPESMLKYEL
+629 ISEPDKVSNYDTGNTNCEL
-641 GITNCG
+641 GIS
-647 LGIFESSPELQSNVE
+647 ESSSELQKNTAKF
-662 QLPDYADAF
+662 PDYVSAF
-671 RETYRREFGFDLTG
+671 RQTYLREFGFDLTG

-704 QKFPLAQKS
+704 QKYPLVEKDG
-713 KTPKVEGQTRCY
+713 TPGAVEQTKCY
-725 FMAESSDVC
+725 FMSESSGC
-734 GWHETPIYHLEK
+734 GAWQETPIYRLEN
-746 LGAGQRLQGPAIVIE
+746 LGAGQQLRGPVIVMQN
-761 DTSTILVEPGCYA
+761 TSTILVEPGCSA
-774 KITELG
+774 EITEYG
-780 DVVLT
+780 DVVLS
-785 VETKTYREIGTQAD
+785 VETRTFREIGTQAD
-799 PVQISIF
+799 PVQVSIF

-829 IKERLDFSCAIFDE
+829 IKERHDFSCAIFDE

-864 VRQQVKLQGKNL
+864 VRQQVKLQGKTL
-876 REGDVLLTNHPIAG
+876 KVGDVLLTNHPIAG

-898 IITPVWAE
+898 VVTPVWQNGEA
-906 KSSAKKE
+906 
-913 KPIFYI
+913 IFYI

-940 RKLEEE
+940 RTLKEE

-956 EKGIFNEDG
+956 ENGIFNEAG
-965 ITDLLQAPSKI
+965 ITELLLAPGKI
-976 KRDPGETE
+976 IRKPGEPA

-1004 NQRGID
+1004 NQRGVD
-1010 LLLEMVQYYSLEV
+1010 LLLEMVEHYSLEV

-1030 IQTNAEEAVRKMLKN
+1030 IQTNAEEAVRSMLKA
-1045 LSESKGLAEP
+1045 LSVREGLAE
-1055 EVPVQRYTAEAKDY
+1055 VDTVKANDF
-1069 LDDGSEIVLHLT
+1069 LDDGSEIVLLLT
-1081 IDRRIGSAI
+1081 IDHREGSAI

-1097 PELWGNLNAPR
+1097 PEIWGNLNAPR
-1108 AVTNSAILYCLR
+1108 AVTQSAILYSLR
-1120 CLIGQ
+1120 CLIDQ

-1131 GCLNPIEVIIE
+1131 GCLNPIQVIIE
-1142 EGSLLAPS
+1142 DGSLLAPS

-1191 ENFGYYETIGG
+1191 ENFGYYETMGG
-1202 GAGAGPDWH
+1202 GAGAGPHWH

-1238 LREFSIRKNSGGS
+1238 LREFSVRKNSGGS
-1251 GKFRGGDGL
+1251 GKFIGGDGL

-1265 FLEPLNTA
+1265 FLEPLNAA

-1283 YGLSGGKSGKSGLN
+1283 YGLNSGEPGKSGLN
-1297 LFIRK
+1297 LFFRN
-1302 DGTMLH
+1302 DGTILF
-1308 LGGKNEIRAEP
+1308 LGGKNEIHAET
-1319 GERIRIE
+1319 GDRIRIE
-1326 TPGGGGYGKVNS
+1326 TPGGGGYGKLDSF

>member
-1 MGSYFLAD
+1 MVSS
-9 RMTPLSFRFSID
+9 SFRFSID

-35 EPGFQVVKLLSEDP
+35 ESGFRVVKLLSEDP

-59 IRRILESVTGQS
+59 MRRILEAVTGET
-71 FPKASF
+71 FPKESF
-77 SAENI
+77 NADKI

-93 NALLERKGARTLL
+93 NALLERKGAKTTLV
-106 ITTKGF
+106 TTKGF

-125 IFDLEIRKLDLLYEK
+125 IFDLEISKLDLLYEE
-140 VIEVDERVRIFKD
+140 VVEVDERVRIV
-153 SWDRK
+153 R
-158 LVSED
+158 ED
-163 RDQVSGFDIVEGTT
+163 EKSSHNSGLEIVEGTT
-177 GEKFEVLAKPDL
+177 GEKFAVLAKPDL
-189 DTVHQQLAAVFKQGV
+189 AVVRQELNAVFEKGI

-216 FPEHELQIGEI
+216 FPEHERQIGVI

-238 SHQVMPMV
+238 SHEVMPMV

-266 NYLSSFRSGFS
+266 NYLQSFRSGFS
-277 DNLENSQLLF
+277 DNLEKTQLLF

-292 GLIDSGNFKGSNAIL
+292 GLTDSGKFKGSNAIL

-314 VGYAMT
+314 VGYAVT
-320 TSISKQKTEI
+320 TDLGQ
-330 KNSSQAPASTGKQ
+330 
-343 LPVIGFDMG
+343 PVIGFDMG

-419 RKGGHLAV
+419 RKEGYLAV

-435 RLHPKYFPKI
+435 RLHPQYFPKI
-445 FGPNENEALDVEA
+445 FGPNENEALDLDA
-458 SRAVF
+458 SRNAF
-463 EKLTAE
+463 EKITAE
-469 INDYSKK
+469 INEYSKE
-476 RQLPAEMTL
+476 RELPEMSL

-505 EISVMRGYDIK
+505 EISVMRGFDIK

-528 QHACAIARELGI
+528 QHACSIARELGI

-545 HRFAGILSAY
+545 HRFSGILSAY

-569 SAQALPESKQNNAL
+569 SAHVLPENKENDVFKNLL
-583 KNLLINLDTLA
+583 KNLEILSSDAKTELLA
-594 QDAKKEL
+594 Q
-601 INQGH
+601 GY
-606 KAEQIEIKPY
+606 KAEQIEIKRY

-629 IPEPESMLKYEL
+629 ISEPDEVSNYDTGNTNCEL
-641 GITNCG
+641 GIS
-647 LGIFESSPELQSNVE
+647 ESSSELQKNTTKF
-662 QLPDYADAF
+662 PDYVSAF
-671 RETYRREFGFDLTG
+671 RQTYLREFGFDLTG

-704 QKFPLAQKS
+704 QKYPLAK
-713 KTPKVEGQTRCY
+713 KDGTPGAVEQTKCY
-725 FMAESSDVC
+725 FMSESSGC
-734 GWHETPIYHLEK
+734 GAWQETPIYRLEN
-746 LGAGQRLQGPAIVIE
+746 LGAGQQLRGPVIVMQN
-761 DTSTILVEPGCYA
+761 TSTILVEPGCSA
-774 KITELG
+774 EITEYG
-780 DVVLT
+780 DVVLS
-785 VETKTYREIGTQAD
+785 VETRTFREIGTQAD
-799 PVQISIF
+799 PVQVSIF

-829 IKERLDFSCAIFDE
+829 IKERHDFSCAIFDE

-864 VRQQVKLQGKNL
+864 VRQQVKLQGKTL
-876 REGDVLLTNHPIAG
+876 KVGDVLLTNHPIAG

-898 IITPVWAE
+898 VVTPVWQNGEA
-906 KSSAKKE
+906 
-913 KPIFYI
+913 IFYI

-940 RKLEEE
+940 RTLKEE

-956 EKGIFNEDG
+956 ENGIFNEAG
-965 ITDLLQAPSKI
+965 ITELLLAPGKI
-976 KRDPGETE
+976 TRKPGEPA

-1004 NQRGID
+1004 NQRGVD
-1010 LLLEMVQYYSLEV
+1010 LLLEMVEHYSLEV

-1030 IQTNAEEAVRKMLKN
+1030 IQTNAEEAVRSMLKA
-1045 LSESKGLAEP
+1045 LSVREGLAE
-1055 EVPVQRYTAEAKDY
+1055 VDTVKANDF
-1069 LDDGSEIVLHLT
+1069 LDDGSEIVLLLT
-1081 IDRRIGSAI
+1081 IDHREGSAI

-1097 PELWGNLNAPR
+1097 PEIWGNLNAPR
-1108 AVTNSAILYCLR
+1108 AVTHSAILYSLR
-1120 CLIGQ
+1120 CLIDQ

-1131 GCLNPIEVIIE
+1131 GCLNPIQVIIE
-1142 EGSLLAPS
+1142 DGSLLAPS

-1191 ENFGYYETIGG
+1191 ENFGYYETMGG
-1202 GAGAGPDWH
+1202 GAGAGPHWH

-1238 LREFSIRKNSGGS
+1238 LREFSVRKNSGGS
-1251 GKFRGGDGL
+1251 GKFIGGDGL

-1265 FLEPLNTA
+1265 FLEPLNAA

-1283 YGLSGGKSGKSGLN
+1283 YGLNSGEPGKSGLN
-1297 LFIRK
+1297 LFFRK
-1302 DGTMLH
+1302 DGTILF
-1308 LGGKNEIRAEP
+1308 LGGKNEIHAET
-1319 GERIRIE
+1319 GDRIRIE
-1326 TPGGGGYGKVNS
+1326 TPGGGGYGKLDSF

>member
-1 MGSYFLAD
+1 MVS
-9 RMTPLSFRFSID
+9 TSFRFSID

-35 EPGFQVVKLLSEDP
+35 ESGFRVVKLLSEDP

-59 IRRILESVTGQS
+59 IRRILEEVTGKT
-71 FPKASF
+71 FPKESF
-77 SAENI
+77 NADKI

-93 NALLERKGARTLL
+93 NALLERKGAKTTLV
-106 ITTKGF
+106 TTKGF

-125 IFDLEIRKLDLLYEK
+125 IFDLEISKLDLLYEE
-140 VIEVDERVRIFKD
+140 VVEVDERVRFVREDEKSSHD
-153 SWDRK
+153 SG
-158 LVSED
+158 LE
-163 RDQVSGFDIVEGTT
+163 IVEGTT
-177 GEKFEVLAKPDL
+177 GEKFAVLAKPDL
-189 DTVHQQLAAVFKQGV
+189 AVVRQELNAVFEKGI

-216 FPEHELQIGEI
+216 FPEHERQIGVI

-238 SHQVMPMV
+238 SHEVMPMV

-266 NYLSSFRSGFS
+266 NYLQSFRSGFS
-277 DNLENSQLLF
+277 DNLEKTQLLF

-292 GLIDSGNFKGSNAIL
+292 GLTDSGKFKGSNAIL

-314 VGYAMT
+314 VGYAVT
-320 TSISKQKTEI
+320 TDLGQ
-330 KNSSQAPASTGKQ
+330 
-343 LPVIGFDMG
+343 PVIGFDMG

-419 RKGGHLAV
+419 RKEGYLAV

-435 RLHPKYFPKI
+435 RLHPQYFPKI
-445 FGPNENEALDVEA
+445 FGPNENEALDLDA
-458 SRAVF
+458 SRNAF
-463 EKLTAE
+463 EKITAE
-469 INDYSKK
+469 INEYSKE
-476 RQLPAEMTL
+476 RELPEMSL

-505 EISVMRGYDIK
+505 EISVMRGFDIK

-528 QHACAIARELGI
+528 QHACSIARELGI

-545 HRFAGILSAY
+545 HRFSGILSAY

-569 SAQALPESKQNNAL
+569 SAHVLPENKENDVFKNLL
-583 KNLLINLDTLA
+583 KNLEKLSSDAKTELLA
-594 QDAKKEL
+594 Q
-601 INQGH
+601 GY
-606 KAEQIEIKPY
+606 KAEQIEIKRY

-629 IPEPESMLKYEL
+629 ISEPDEVSNYDTGNTNCEL
-641 GITNCG
+641 GIS
-647 LGIFESSPELQSNVE
+647 ESSSELQKNTTKF
-662 QLPDYADAF
+662 PDYVSAF
-671 RETYRREFGFDLTG
+671 RQTYLREFGFDLTG

-704 QKFPLAQKS
+704 QKYPLAK
-713 KTPKVEGQTRCY
+713 KDGTPGAVEQTKCY
-725 FMAESSDVC
+725 FMSESSGC
-734 GWHETPIYHLEK
+734 GAWQETPIYRLEN
-746 LGAGQRLQGPAIVIE
+746 LGAGQQLRGPVIVMQN
-761 DTSTILVEPGCYA
+761 TSTILVEPGCSA
-774 KITELG
+774 EITEYG
-780 DVVLT
+780 DVVLS
-785 VETKTYREIGTQAD
+785 VETRTFREIGTQAD
-799 PVQISIF
+799 PVQVSIF

-829 IKERLDFSCAIFDE
+829 IKERHDFSCAIFDE

-864 VRQQVKLQGKNL
+864 VRQQVKLQGRTLKV
-876 REGDVLLTNHPIAG
+876 GDVLLTNHPIAG

-898 IITPVWAE
+898 VVTPVWQNGEA
-906 KSSAKKE
+906 
-913 KPIFYI
+913 IFYI

-940 RKLEEE
+940 RTLKEE

-956 EKGIFNEDG
+956 ENGIFNEAG
-965 ITDLLQAPSKI
+965 ITELLLAPGKI
-976 KRDPGETE
+976 TRKPGEPA

-1004 NQRGID
+1004 NQRGVD
-1010 LLLEMVQYYSLEV
+1010 LLLEMVEHYSLEV

-1030 IQTNAEEAVRKMLKN
+1030 IQTNAEEAVGSMLKA
-1045 LSESKGLAEP
+1045 LSVREGLAE
-1055 EVPVQRYTAEAKDY
+1055 VDTVKANDF
-1069 LDDGSEIVLHLT
+1069 LDDGSEIVLLLT
-1081 IDRRIGSAI
+1081 IDHRDGSAI

-1097 PELWGNLNAPR
+1097 PEIWGNLNAPR
-1108 AVTNSAILYCLR
+1108 AVTHSAILYSLR
-1120 CLIGQ
+1120 CLIDQ

-1131 GCLNPIEVIIE
+1131 GCLNPIQIIIE
-1142 EGSLLAPS
+1142 DGSLLAPS

-1191 ENFGYYETIGG
+1191 ENFGYYETMGG
-1202 GAGAGPDWH
+1202 GAGAGPHWH

-1238 LREFSIRKNSGGS
+1238 LREFSVRKNSGGS
-1251 GKFRGGDGL
+1251 GKFIGGDGL

-1265 FLEPLNTA
+1265 FLEPLNAA
-1273 ILSERRVHQP
+1273 ILSERRVHKP
-1283 YGLSGGKSGKSGLN
+1283 YGLNGGEPGKSGLN
-1297 LFIRK
+1297 LFFRK
-1302 DGTMLH
+1302 DGTILF
-1308 LGGKNEIRAEP
+1308 LGGKNEIHAET
-1319 GERIRIE
+1319 GDRIRIE
-1326 TPGGGGYGKVNS
+1326 TPGGGGYGRLDSF

>member
-1 MGSYFLAD
+1 MANS
-9 RMTPLSFRFSID
+9 SFRFSID

-35 EPGFQVVKLLSEDP
+35 ESGFRVVKLLSEDP

-59 IRRILESVTGQS
+59 IRRILEAVTGETFQ
-71 FPKASF
+71 KDSF
-77 SAENI
+77 SAEKI

-93 NALLERKGARTLL
+93 NALLERKGAETVLL
-106 ITTKGF
+106 TTKGF

-125 IFDLEIRKLDLLYEK
+125 IFDLEISKLDLLYEE
-140 VIEVDERVRIFKD
+140 VIEVDERVRIVRTESKN
-153 SWDRK
+153 S
-158 LVSED
+158 
-163 RDQVSGFDIVEGTT
+163 RDIGLEIVKGTT
-177 GEKFEVLAKPDL
+177 GEKFAVLAKPDL
-189 DTVHQQLAAVFKQGV
+189 EVVRQELENVFEKGI
-204 RAVAVVFLHAYA
+204 RALAVVFLHAYA
-216 FPEHELQIGEI
+216 FPEHERQIGQI

-238 SHQVMPMV
+238 SHEVMPMV

-266 NYLSSFRSGFS
+266 NYLQSFRSGFS
-277 DNLENSQLLF
+277 DNLKNSQLLF

-292 GLIDSGNFKGSNAIL
+292 GLTDSDNFKGSNAIL

-314 VGYAMT
+314 VGYAVT
-320 TSISKQKTEI
+320 TESGQ
-330 KNSSQAPASTGKQ
+330 
-343 LPVIGFDMG
+343 PVIGFDMG

-419 RKGGHLAV
+419 RKDGYLAV

-435 RLHPKYFPKI
+435 RLHPEYFPKI
-445 FGPNENEALDVEA
+445 FGPNENEALDLAA
-458 SRAVF
+458 SRNAF
-463 EKLTAE
+463 EKITAE
-469 INDYSKK
+469 INAYSKE
-476 RQLPAEMTL
+476 RLLPEMSL

-528 QHACAIARELGI
+528 QHACAIARELGL
-540 SKIFI
+540 SKIYI

-569 SAQALPESKQNNAL
+569 SALVLPENKTDEL
-583 KNLLINLDTLA
+583 FKNLLNNLEKLSA
-594 QDAKKEL
+594 DATTEL
-601 INQGH
+601 LVQGY
-606 KAEQIEIKPY
+606 KTEQIEIKRY

-629 IPEPESMLKYEL
+629 ILAPDTVSNYEA
-641 GITNCG
+641 GIVNCE
-647 LGIFESSPELQSNVE
+647 LSISDSSPELQKNSANFLDFVST
-662 QLPDYADAF
+662 F
-671 RETYRREFGFDLTG
+671 RETYRREFGFELTG

-704 QKFPLAQKS
+704 QKFPLEKKAG
-713 KTPKVEGQTRCY
+713 TPQAKESTNCY
-725 FMAESSDVC
+725 FMNESSAKGC
-734 GWHETPIYHLEK
+734 WQETPIYRLEN
-746 LGAGQRLQGPAIVIE
+746 LGAGQRLQGPAIVMQN
-761 DTSTILVEPGCYA
+761 TSTILVEPGCSA
-774 KITELG
+774 EITEYG
-780 DVVLT
+780 DVALK
-785 VETKTYREIGTQAD
+785 VETKTFREIGTQAD
-799 PVQISIF
+799 PVQVSIF

-864 VRQQVKLQGKNL
+864 VRQQVKLQGKTL
-876 REGDVLLTNHPIAG
+876 KEGDVLLTNHPIAG
-890 GSHLPDIT
+890 GSHLPDMT
-898 IITPVWAE
+898 VVTPVWQNRKA
-906 KSSAKKE
+906 
-913 KPIFYI
+913 IFYI
-919 ASRGHHADIGGISP
+919 ANRGHHADIGGISP

-940 RKLEEE
+940 RTLEEE
-946 GACIKTFKLV
+946 GACIKTFKIV
-956 EKGIFNEDG
+956 ENGIFNEAG
-965 ITDLLQAPSKI
+965 ITELLQAPGKI
-976 KRDPGETE
+976 VRKPGEPA

-1010 LLLEMVQYYSLEV
+1010 LLLEMVEHFTLETAPGLPV

-1030 IQTNAEEAVRKMLKN
+1030 IQSNAEEAVRNMLKA
-1045 LSESKGLAEP
+1045 LSVREGLAE
-1055 EVPVQRYTAEAKDY
+1055 VDTVEANDF
-1069 LDDGSEIVLHLT
+1069 LDDGSEIVLRLT
-1081 IDRRIGSAI
+1081 IDRRDGSAI

-1097 PELWGNLNAPR
+1097 PEIWGNLNAPR
-1108 AVTNSAILYCLR
+1108 AVTHSAILYSLR
-1120 CLIGQ
+1120 CLIDQ

-1131 GCLNPIEVIIE
+1131 GCLNPIQVIIE
-1142 EGSLLAPS
+1142 DGSLLAPS

-1182 CMNNFTFGN
+1182 CMNNFTFGS
-1191 ENFGYYETIGG
+1191 EKFGYYETMGG

-1251 GKFRGGDGL
+1251 GKFNGGDGL

-1265 FLEPLNTA
+1265 FLEPLNAA

-1283 YGLSGGKSGKSGLN
+1283 YGLNGGESGKSGRN
-1297 LFIRK
+1297 IFFRK
-1302 DGTMLH
+1302 DGKTLF
-1308 LGGKNEIRAEP
+1308 LGGKNEIRAEA
-1319 GERIRIE
+1319 GDRIRIE
-1326 TPGGGGYGKVNS
+1326 TPGGGGYGKATS

>member
-1 MGSYFLAD
+1 MVS
-9 RMTPLSFRFSID
+9 TSFRFSID

-35 EPGFQVVKLLSEDP
+35 ESGFRVVKLLSEDP

-59 IRRILESVTGQS
+59 MRRILEAVTGET
-71 FPKASF
+71 FPKESF
-77 SAENI
+77 NADKI

-93 NALLERKGARTLL
+93 NALLERKGAKTTLV
-106 ITTKGF
+106 TTKGF

-125 IFDLEIRKLDLLYEK
+125 IFDLEISKLDLLYEE
-140 VIEVDERVRIFKD
+140 VVEVDERVRFVREDEKSSHD
-153 SWDRK
+153 SG
-158 LVSED
+158 LE
-163 RDQVSGFDIVEGTT
+163 IVEGTT
-177 GEKFEVLAKPDL
+177 GEKFAVLAKPDL
-189 DTVHQQLAAVFKQGV
+189 AVVRQELNAVFEKGI

-216 FPEHELQIGEI
+216 FPEHERQIGVI

-238 SHQVMPMV
+238 SHEVMPMV

-266 NYLSSFRSGFS
+266 NYLQSFRSGFS
-277 DNLENSQLLF
+277 DNLEKTQLLF

-292 GLIDSGNFKGSNAIL
+292 GLTDSGKFKGSNAIL

-314 VGYAMT
+314 VGYAVT
-320 TSISKQKTEI
+320 TDLGQ
-330 KNSSQAPASTGKQ
+330 
-343 LPVIGFDMG
+343 PVIGFDMG

-419 RKGGHLAV
+419 RKEGYLAV

-435 RLHPKYFPKI
+435 RLHPQYFPKI
-445 FGPNENEALDVEA
+445 FGLNENEALDLDA
-458 SRAVF
+458 SRNAF
-463 EKLTAE
+463 EKITAE
-469 INDYSKK
+469 INEYSKE
-476 RQLPAEMTL
+476 RELPEMSL

-505 EISVMRGYDIK
+505 EISVMRGFDIK

-528 QHACAIARELGI
+528 QHACSIARELGI

-545 HRFAGILSAY
+545 HRFSGILSAY

-569 SAQALPESKQNNAL
+569 SAHVLPENKENDVFKNLL
-583 KNLLINLDTLA
+583 KNLEKLSSDAKTELLA
-594 QDAKKEL
+594 Q
-601 INQGH
+601 GY
-606 KAEQIEIKPY
+606 KAEQIEIKRY

-629 IPEPESMLKYEL
+629 ISEPDEVSNYDTGNTNCEL
-641 GITNCG
+641 GIS
-647 LGIFESSPELQSNVE
+647 ESSSELQKNTTKF
-662 QLPDYADAF
+662 PDYVSAF
-671 RETYRREFGFDLTG
+671 RQTYLREFGFDLTG

-704 QKFPLAQKS
+704 QKYPLAK
-713 KTPKVEGQTRCY
+713 KDGTPGAVEQTKCY
-725 FMAESSDVC
+725 FMSESSGC
-734 GWHETPIYHLEK
+734 GAWQETPIYRLEN
-746 LGAGQRLQGPAIVIE
+746 LGAGQQLRGPVIVMQN
-761 DTSTILVEPGCYA
+761 TSTILVEPGCSA
-774 KITELG
+774 EITEYG
-780 DVVLT
+780 DVVLS
-785 VETKTYREIGTQAD
+785 VETRTFREIGTQAD
-799 PVQISIF
+799 PVQVSIF

-829 IKERLDFSCAIFDE
+829 IKERHDFSCAIFDE

-864 VRQQVKLQGKNL
+864 VRQQVKLQGKTL
-876 REGDVLLTNHPIAG
+876 KVGDVLLTNHPIAG

-898 IITPVWAE
+898 VVTPVWQNGEA
-906 KSSAKKE
+906 
-913 KPIFYI
+913 IFYI

-940 RKLEEE
+940 RTLKEE

-956 EKGIFNEDG
+956 ENGIFNEAG
-965 ITDLLQAPSKI
+965 ITELLLAPGKI
-976 KRDPGETE
+976 TRKPGEPA

-1004 NQRGID
+1004 NQRGVD
-1010 LLLEMVQYYSLEV
+1010 LLLEMVEHYSLEV

-1030 IQTNAEEAVRKMLKN
+1030 IQNNAEEAVRSMLKA
-1045 LSESKGLAEP
+1045 LSVREGLAE
-1055 EVPVQRYTAEAKDY
+1055 VDTVKANDF
-1069 LDDGSEIVLHLT
+1069 LDDGSEIVLLLT
-1081 IDRRIGSAI
+1081 IDHRAGSAI

-1097 PELWGNLNAPR
+1097 PEIWGNLNAPR
-1108 AVTNSAILYCLR
+1108 AVTHSAILYSLR
-1120 CLIGQ
+1120 CLIDQ

-1131 GCLNPIEVIIE
+1131 GCLNPIQVIIE
-1142 EGSLLAPS
+1142 DGSLLAPS

-1191 ENFGYYETIGG
+1191 ENFGYYETMGG
-1202 GAGAGPDWH
+1202 GAGAGPHWH

-1238 LREFSIRKNSGGS
+1238 LREFSVRKNSGGS
-1251 GKFRGGDGL
+1251 GKFIGGDGL

-1265 FLEPLNTA
+1265 FLEPLNAA
-1273 ILSERRVHQP
+1273 ILSERRVHKP
-1283 YGLSGGKSGKSGLN
+1283 YGLNGGEPGKSGLN
-1297 LFIRK
+1297 LFFRK
-1302 DGTMLH
+1302 DGTILF
-1308 LGGKNEIRAEP
+1308 LGGKNEIHAET
-1319 GERIRIE
+1319 GDRIRIE
-1326 TPGGGGYGKVNS
+1326 TPGGGGYGRLDSF

>member
-1 MGSYFLAD
+1 MVSS
-9 RMTPLSFRFSID
+9 SFRFSID

-35 EPGFQVVKLLSEDP
+35 ESGFRVVKLLSEDP

-59 IRRILESVTGQS
+59 IRRILEAVTGET
-71 FPKASF
+71 FPKESF
-77 SAENI
+77 NADKI

-93 NALLERKGARTLL
+93 NALLERKGAKTTLV
-106 ITTKGF
+106 TTKGF

-125 IFDLEIRKLDLLYEK
+125 IFDLEISKLDLLYEE
-140 VIEVDERVRIFKD
+140 VVEVDERVRIVREDEKSSHD
-153 SWDRK
+153 SG
-158 LVSED
+158 LE
-163 RDQVSGFDIVEGTT
+163 ILEGTT
-177 GEKFEVLAKPDL
+177 GEKFAVLAKPDL
-189 DTVHQQLAAVFKQGV
+189 AVVRQELNAVFEKGI

-216 FPEHELQIGEI
+216 FPEHERQIGVI

-238 SHQVMPMV
+238 SHEVMPMV
-246 KMVARGD
+246 KMVVRGD

-266 NYLSSFRSGFS
+266 NYLQSFRSGFS
-277 DNLENSQLLF
+277 DNLEKTQLLF

-292 GLIDSGNFKGSNAIL
+292 GLTDSGKFKGSNAIL

-314 VGYAMT
+314 VGYAVT
-320 TSISKQKTEI
+320 TDLGQ
-330 KNSSQAPASTGKQ
+330 
-343 LPVIGFDMG
+343 PVIGFDMG

-419 RKGGHLAV
+419 RKEGYLAV

-435 RLHPKYFPKI
+435 RLHPQYFPKI
-445 FGPNENEALDVEA
+445 FGPNENEALDLDA
-458 SRAVF
+458 SRNAF
-463 EKLTAE
+463 EKITAE
-469 INDYSKK
+469 INEYSKE
-476 RQLPAEMTL
+476 RELPEMSL

-505 EISVMRGYDIK
+505 EISVMRGFDIK
-516 EHALACFGGAGG
+516 EHVLACFGGAGG
-528 QHACAIARELGI
+528 QHACSIARELGI

-545 HRFAGILSAY
+545 HRFSGILSAY

-569 SAQALPESKQNNAL
+569 SALVLPENKENDVFKNLL
-583 KNLLINLDTLA
+583 KNLEKLSSDAKTELLA
-594 QDAKKEL
+594 Q
-601 INQGH
+601 GY
-606 KAEQIEIKPY
+606 KAEQIEIKRY

-629 IPEPESMLKYEL
+629 ISEPDKVSNYDTGNTNCEL
-641 GITNCG
+641 GIS
-647 LGIFESSPELQSNVE
+647 ESSSELQKNTAKF
-662 QLPDYADAF
+662 PDYVSAF
-671 RETYRREFGFDLTG
+671 RQTYLREFGFDLTG

-704 QKFPLAQKS
+704 QKSPLAK
-713 KTPKVEGQTRCY
+713 KDGIPGAVEQTKCY
-725 FMAESSDVC
+725 FMSESSGC
-734 GWHETPIYHLEK
+734 GAWQETPIYRLEN
-746 LGAGQRLQGPAIVIE
+746 LGAGQQLRGPVIVMQN
-761 DTSTILVEPGCYA
+761 TSTILVEPGCSA
-774 KITELG
+774 EVTEYG
-780 DVVLT
+780 DVVLS
-785 VETKTYREIGTQAD
+785 VETRTFREIGTQTD
-799 PVQISIF
+799 PVQVSIF

-829 IKERLDFSCAIFDE
+829 IKERHDFSCAIFDE

-864 VRQQVKLQGKNL
+864 VRQQVKLQGETLKV
-876 REGDVLLTNHPIAG
+876 GDVLLTNHPIAG

-898 IITPVWAE
+898 VVTPVWQNGEA
-906 KSSAKKE
+906 
-913 KPIFYI
+913 IFYI

-940 RKLEEE
+940 RTLKEE

-956 EKGIFNEDG
+956 ENGIFNEAG
-965 ITDLLQAPSKI
+965 ITELLQAPGKI
-976 KRDPGETE
+976 TRKPGEPA

-1004 NQRGID
+1004 NQRGVD
-1010 LLLEMVQYYSLEV
+1010 LLLEMVEHYSLEV

-1030 IQTNAEEAVRKMLKN
+1030 IQTNAEEAVRSMLKA
-1045 LSESKGLAEP
+1045 LSVREGLAE
-1055 EVPVQRYTAEAKDY
+1055 VDTVKANDF
-1069 LDDGSEIVLHLT
+1069 LDDGSEIVLLLT
-1081 IDRRIGSAI
+1081 IDHRDGSAI

-1108 AVTNSAILYCLR
+1108 AVTHSAILYSLR
-1120 CLIGQ
+1120 CLIDQ

-1131 GCLNPIEVIIE
+1131 GCLNPIQVIIE
-1142 EGSLLAPS
+1142 DGSLLAPS

-1191 ENFGYYETIGG
+1191 ENFGYYETMGG

-1273 ILSERRVHQP
+1273 ILSERRVYQP
-1283 YGLSGGKSGKSGLN
+1283 YGLSGGESGKSGLN

-1302 DGTMLH
+1302 DGTILH
-1308 LGGKNEIRAEP
+1308 LGGKNEIHAEP

>member
-1 MGSYFLAD
+1 MASS
-9 RMTPLSFRFSID
+9 SFRFSID

-35 EPGFQVVKLLSEDP
+35 ESGFRVVKLLSEDP

-59 IRRILESVTGQS
+59 MRRILEAVTGET
-71 FPKASF
+71 FPKESF
-77 SAENI
+77 NADKI

-93 NALLERKGARTLL
+93 NALLERKGAKTTLV
-106 ITTKGF
+106 TTKGF

-125 IFDLEIRKLDLLYEK
+125 IFDLEISKLDLLYEE
-140 VIEVDERVRIFKD
+140 VVEVDERVRIV
-153 SWDRK
+153 R
-158 LVSED
+158 ED
-163 RDQVSGFDIVEGTT
+163 EKSSHNSGLEIVEGTT
-177 GEKFEVLAKPDL
+177 GEKFAVLAKPDL
-189 DTVHQQLAAVFKQGV
+189 AVVRQELNAVFEKGI

-216 FPEHELQIGEI
+216 FPEHERQIGVI

-238 SHQVMPMV
+238 SHEVMPMV

-266 NYLSSFRSGFS
+266 NYLQSFRSGFS
-277 DNLENSQLLF
+277 DNLEKTQLLF

-292 GLIDSGNFKGSNAIL
+292 GLTDSGKFKGSNAIL

-314 VGYAMT
+314 VGYAVT
-320 TSISKQKTEI
+320 TDLGQ
-330 KNSSQAPASTGKQ
+330 
-343 LPVIGFDMG
+343 PVIGFDMG

-419 RKGGHLAV
+419 RKEGYLAV

-435 RLHPKYFPKI
+435 RLHPQYFPKI
-445 FGPNENEALDVEA
+445 FGPNENEALDLDA
-458 SRAVF
+458 SRNAF
-463 EKLTAE
+463 EKITAE
-469 INDYSKK
+469 INEYSKE
-476 RQLPAEMTL
+476 RELPEMSL

-505 EISVMRGYDIK
+505 EISVMRGFDIK

-528 QHACAIARELGI
+528 QHACSIARELGI

-545 HRFAGILSAY
+545 HRFSGILSAY

-569 SAQALPESKQNNAL
+569 SAHVLPENKENDVFKNLL
-583 KNLLINLDTLA
+583 KNLKKLSSDAKTELLA
-594 QDAKKEL
+594 Q
-601 INQGH
+601 GY
-606 KAEQIEIKPY
+606 KAEQIEIKRY

-629 IPEPESMLKYEL
+629 ISEPDEVLNYDTGNTNCEL
-641 GITNCG
+641 GIS
-647 LGIFESSPELQSNVE
+647 ESSSELQKNTTKF
-662 QLPDYADAF
+662 PDYVSAF
-671 RETYRREFGFDLTG
+671 RQTYLREFGFDLTG

-704 QKFPLAQKS
+704 QKYPLAK
-713 KTPKVEGQTRCY
+713 KDGTPGALEQTKCY
-725 FMAESSDVC
+725 FMSESSGC
-734 GWHETPIYHLEK
+734 GAWQETPIYRLEN
-746 LGAGQRLQGPAIVIE
+746 LGAGQQLRGPVIVMQN
-761 DTSTILVEPGCYA
+761 TSTILVEPGCSA
-774 KITELG
+774 EITEYG
-780 DVVLT
+780 DVVLS
-785 VETKTYREIGTQAD
+785 VETRTFREIGTQAD
-799 PVQISIF
+799 PVQVSIF

-829 IKERLDFSCAIFDE
+829 IKERHDFSCAIFDE

-864 VRQQVKLQGKNL
+864 VRQQVKLQGKTL
-876 REGDVLLTNHPIAG
+876 KVGDVLLTNHPIAG

-898 IITPVWAE
+898 VVTPVWQNGEA
-906 KSSAKKE
+906 
-913 KPIFYI
+913 IFYI

-940 RKLEEE
+940 RTLKEE

-956 EKGIFNEDG
+956 ENGIFNEAG
-965 ITDLLQAPSKI
+965 ITELLLAPGKI
-976 KRDPGETE
+976 IRKPGEPA

-1004 NQRGID
+1004 NQRGVD
-1010 LLLEMVQYYSLEV
+1010 LLLEMVEHYSLEV

-1030 IQTNAEEAVRKMLKN
+1030 IQTNAEEAVRSMLKA
-1045 LSESKGLAEP
+1045 LSVREGLAE
-1055 EVPVQRYTAEAKDY
+1055 VDTVKANDF
-1069 LDDGSEIVLHLT
+1069 LDDGSEIVLLLT
-1081 IDRRIGSAI
+1081 IDHREGSAI

-1097 PELWGNLNAPR
+1097 PEIWGNLNAPR
-1108 AVTNSAILYCLR
+1108 AVTHSAILYSLR
-1120 CLIGQ
+1120 CLIDQ

-1131 GCLNPIEVIIE
+1131 GCLNPIQVIIE
-1142 EGSLLAPS
+1142 DGSLLAPS

-1202 GAGAGPDWH
+1202 GAGAGPHWH

-1238 LREFSIRKNSGGS
+1238 LREFSVRKNSGGS
-1251 GKFRGGDGL
+1251 GKFIGGDGL

-1265 FLEPLNTA
+1265 FLEPLNAA

-1283 YGLSGGKSGKSGLN
+1283 YGLNSGEPGKSGLN
-1297 LFIRK
+1297 LFFRN
-1302 DGTMLH
+1302 DGTILF
-1308 LGGKNEIRAEP
+1308 LGGKNEIHAET
-1319 GERIRIE
+1319 GDRIRIE
-1326 TPGGGGYGKVNS
+1326 TPGGGGYGKLDSF

>member
-1 MGSYFLAD
+1 MAD
-9 RMTPLSFRFSID
+9 PSFRFSID

-35 EPGFQVVKLLSEDP
+35 ESGFRVVKLLSEDP

-59 IRRILESVTGQS
+59 IRRILEAVTGET
-71 FPKASF
+71 FPKESF
-77 SAENI
+77 NADKI

-93 NALLERKGARTLL
+93 NALLERKGAKTVLV
-106 ITTKGF
+106 TTKGF

-125 IFDLEIRKLDLLYEK
+125 IFDLEISKLDLLYEE
-140 VIEVDERVRIFKD
+140 VVEVDERVRIVREDEKNSQD
-153 SWDRK
+153 SG
-158 LVSED
+158 LE
-163 RDQVSGFDIVEGTT
+163 IVEGTT
-177 GEKFEVLAKPDL
+177 GEEFAVLAKPDL
-189 DTVHQQLAAVFKQGV
+189 AVVRQELKAVFEKGI

-216 FPEHELQIGEI
+216 FPEHERQIGVI

-238 SHQVMPMV
+238 SHEVMPMV

-266 NYLSSFRSGFS
+266 NYLQSFRLGFS

-292 GLIDSGNFKGSNAIL
+292 GLTDSGKFKGSNAIL

-314 VGYAMT
+314 VGYAVT
-320 TSISKQKTEI
+320 TDLGQ
-330 KNSSQAPASTGKQ
+330 
-343 LPVIGFDMG
+343 PVIGFDMG

-419 RKGGHLAV
+419 RKDGYLAL

-435 RLHPKYFPKI
+435 RLHPNYFPKI
-445 FGPNENEALDVEA
+445 FGTNENEALDLDA
-458 SRAVF
+458 SRNAF
-463 EKLTAE
+463 EKITAE
-469 INDYSKK
+469 INAYSKE
-476 RQLPAEMTL
+476 RELPEMSQ

-505 EISVMRGYDIK
+505 EISVMRGFDIK

-528 QHACAIARELGI
+528 QHACSIARELGI

-545 HRFAGILSAY
+545 HRFSGILSAY

-569 SAQALPESKQNNAL
+569 SALVLPQNKEGEVFKNLL
-583 KNLLINLDTLA
+583 KNLEKLSS
-594 QDAKKEL
+594 DAKTEL
-601 INQGH
+601 LGQGY
-606 KAEQIEIKPY
+606 KAEQIEIKRY

-629 IPEPESMLKYEL
+629 TSEPDEVLNYDTGNTNCEL
-641 GITNCG
+641 GVS
-647 LGIFESSPELQSNVE
+647 ESSSELQKNSAKF
-662 QLPDYADAF
+662 PDYVGAF
-671 RETYRREFGFDLTG
+671 KQTYLREFGFDLTG

-704 QKFPLAQKS
+704 QKYPLAK
-713 KTPKVEGQTRCY
+713 KAGTPEAVDQTKCY
-725 FMAESSDVC
+725 FMSESSGC
-734 GWHETPIYHLEK
+734 GAWQETPIYRLEN
-746 LGAGQRLQGPAIVIE
+746 LGAGQQLRGPAIVMQN
-761 DTSTILVEPGCYA
+761 TSTILVEPGCSA
-774 KITELG
+774 EITEYG
-780 DVVLT
+780 DVVLN
-785 VETKTYREIGTQAD
+785 VETRTFREIGTQAD
-799 PVQISIF
+799 PVQVSIF

-829 IKERLDFSCAIFDE
+829 IKERHDFSCAIFDD

-864 VRQQVKLQGKNL
+864 VRQQVKLQGKTL
-876 REGDVLLTNHPIAG
+876 KEGDVLLTNHPIAG

-898 IITPVWAE
+898 IVTPVWQNGKA
-906 KSSAKKE
+906 
-913 KPIFYI
+913 IFYI

-940 RKLEEE
+940 RELKEE

-956 EKGIFNEDG
+956 ENGIFNEAG
-965 ITDLLQAPSKI
+965 ITERLLAPGKI
-976 KRDPGETE
+976 TRKTGEPA

-1010 LLLEMVQYYSLEV
+1010 LLLEMVEHYTLEV
-1023 VQAYMHH
+1023 VQAYMQH
-1030 IQTNAEEAVRKMLKN
+1030 IQTNAEEAVRNMLKA
-1045 LSESKGLAEP
+1045 LSKREGLAE
-1055 EVPVQRYTAEAKDY
+1055 VDIVKANDF
-1069 LDDGSEIVLHLT
+1069 LDDGSEIVLRLT
-1081 IDRRIGSAI
+1081 IDRRDGSAI
-1090 FDFSGTG
+1090 FDFTGTG

-1108 AVTNSAILYCLR
+1108 AVTHSAILYSLR
-1120 CLIGQ
+1120 CLIDQ

-1131 GCLNPIEVIIE
+1131 GCLNPIQVIIE
-1142 EGSLLAPS
+1142 DGSLLAPS

-1251 GKFRGGDGL
+1251 GKFNGGDGL

-1265 FLEPLNTA
+1265 FLEPLNAA

-1283 YGLSGGKSGKSGLN
+1283 YGLNGGESGKSGRN
-1297 LFIRK
+1297 LFFRK
-1302 DGTMLH
+1302 DGTTLF
-1308 LGGKNEIRAEP
+1308 LGGKNEIRAEA
-1319 GERIRIE
+1319 GETIRIE
-1326 TPGGGGYGKVNS
+1326 TPGGGGYGKVDS